1 EGERAFNCCSVRRC
15 PLWGVGGSMLTLV
28 LLRPCLPR
36 RKSDHG
42 DEEDVRE
49 FADHDP
55 PFDRA
60 DGAVVVTAFVNV

>member
-1 EGERAFNCCSVRRC
+1 VWEVDSS
-15 PLWGVGGSMLTLV
+15 LLTLV
-28 LLRPCLPR
+28 LLRRCLPR

-42 DEEDVRE
+42 DEEDVRA

-60 DGAVVVTAFVNV
+60 DGAVVVTAFVSV